1 MQYLGLVCWVVGLT
15 AFVSWGQSF
24 NKRSYD
30 IMSKRNMYFGFSAL
44 LVLISVISLATN
56 GVNKGLD
63 FTGGSIIEAG
73 VYELKTPPDI
83 DAALA
88 DLKLSNDAKLGDVST
103 QVGTGMVEDLKP
115 EEGQKSEYQKVIIRL
130 TLEGGVALESDQTQE
145 VLAHLKDKFGEIKE
159 LRTAS
164 IGPTISG
171 ELTNNAIKAVV
182 LALLLQLVY
191 IFFRF
196 GNQIRYGLA
205 ADVALVH
212 DVVIMIGFYSFAGR
226 EIDSAF
232 VAALLT
238 VVGYSVMDSVVI
250 FDRIRE
256 NLNDWWDKNG
266 EDGEVPYQA
275 VVNDSV
281 NQTMTRSINTTL
293 TTLVTLLAIYYFGGS
308 TLQNFAFALLVGILS
323 GAYSSICVASP
334 LLVTINSKYPAQP
347 PQNGGAWYDDDEI
360 VPEDYMDDAPRALG
374 AAAAAEASKAAAA
387 KEKEDVAP
395 RSKGG
400 RKRSR
405 GKRS

>member
-1 MQYLGLVCWVVGLT
+1 MEYIGLVCWIVGLT
-15 AFVSWGQSF
+15 AFVVWGQSF

-30 IMSKRNMYFGFSAL
+30 IMSKRNMFFAFSAV
-44 LVLISVISLATN
+44 LVFISLASLQVN

-73 VYELKTPPDI
+73 VYEMKTPPDI
-83 DAALA
+83 NAALA
-88 DLKLSNDAKLGDVST
+88 DVKLSNGAKLGAVST
-103 QVGTGMVEDLKP
+103 QVGTEMVEDLKP
-115 EEGQKSEYQKVIIRL
+115 EEGQKTEYQKIIVRL
-130 TLEGGVALESDQTQE
+130 TLEGGVALEPAQTQE
-145 VLAHLKDKFGEIKE
+145 VLAHLKDKFGEFKE

-212 DVVIMIGFYSFAGR
+212 DVIIMIGFYSFAGR
-226 EIDSAF
+226 EVDSAF
-232 VAALLT
+232 IAALLT
-238 VVGYSVMDSVVI
+238 IVGYSVMDSVVI

-256 NLNDWWDKNG
+256 NLNDWWDEHG
-266 EDGEVPYQA
+266 DDGEVPYQA

-334 LLVTINSKYPAQP
+334 LLVSINEKYPAQP
-347 PQNGGAWYDDDEI
+347 PKNGGAWYDDDEI
-360 VPEDYMDDAPRALG
+360 VPEDYMDDAPKALG
-374 AAAAAEASKAAAA
+374 AAARTQTAPPISDSEV
-387 KEKEDVAP
+387 EDEVP

-400 RKRSR
+400 RRRSR